1 MKTELPPSLAVDY
14 EAKQRD
20 YFDRPRGEMLAFLPQ
35 SCRRV
40 LDVGCGNGE
49 FAAAVKAKLNCE
61 AWGVE
66 PSPKSARFAVGRL
79 DRVMEGCFNRELKL
93 PLNYFDC
100 IVFNDVL
107 EHMLDPGSAL
117 GQARDLLTQ
126 DGVVVAS
133 IPNIGHFPTVWRLV
147 MKGQWE
153 YRNYGILDRTHLR
166 FFTRKSIFKM
176 FEGENYEVE
185 RMRGINAFSAEGPGD
200 RKLWMLYRVLALF
213 PRASIRDMRYLQFAT
228 VARQRR
234 NPAQA

>member
-133 IPNIGHFPTVWRLV
+133 IPNVAHVWVIANLLAARWPQ
-147 MKGQWE
+147 KDS
-153 YRNYGILDRTHLR
+153 GIFDRPHVR
-166 FFTRKSIFKM
+166 FFARRDMVRLLESA
-176 FEGENYEVE
+176 GLEVLE
-185 RMRGINAFSAEGPGD
+185 VRPYYSR
-200 RKLWMLYRVLALF
+200 YR
-213 PRASIRDMRYLQFAT
+213 SIRALSLVLSLYVFRAYF
-228 VARQRR
+228 ARQYLLVGRLP
-234 NPAQA
+234 PA